1 MKMTRFLVGILLL
14 LALWL
19 GGAEPARAEQYDAPV
34 LIASLACPA
43 GSTGYGN
50 ARFITFPF
58 FGGAPPTWR
67 LTIWCNAAG
76 AGRRSHFEPGVG
88 GVLVPWTNVGGSFGV
103 GWPPPLSY
111 GNQYQ
116 LLDIDTDGDLDVF
129 QLLETA
135 ANTWA
140 VFLSRAQ

>member
-1 MKMTRFLVGILLL
+1 MRMTRFLVGILLL

-34 LIASLACPA
+34 LIASVACPA
-43 GSTGYGN
+43 GSAGYGN

-58 FGGAPPTWR
+58 FGVANWR

-76 AGRRSHFEPGVG
+76 AGFRSHFQPGGG
-88 GVLVPWTNVGGSFGV
+88 GVLVPWPGAGSSFGV
-103 GWPPPLSY
+103 GWPPTPNY

-129 QLLETA
+129 QLLETS

>member
-1 MKMTRFLVGILLL
+1 MRVNRFLVGILLL
-14 LALWL
+14 LAFALS
-19 GGAEPARAEQYDAPV
+19 AEPSRAEQYDAPL

-50 ARFITFPF
+50 ARFIVFPS
-58 FGGAPPTWR
+58 FGSAPPNWR

-76 AGRRSHFEPGVG
+76 AGRRSHFEPNAGVFAVWPNIG
-88 GVLVPWTNVGGSFGV
+88 GAFGV
-103 GWPPPLSY
+103 GWPPPTNY

-116 LLDIDTDGDLDVF
+116 LLDIDSDGDLDVF

-140 VFLSRAQ
+140 VFVSRAQ